1 MRLNTGGAQP
11 ASFIIDFDSTI
22 VTVES
27 LDELA
32 AIALR
37 GREDRGRVIARL
49 QEITDLGMA
58 GKLPFDESLARRLAL
73 FAPSQAHLH
82 ELTTKLIH
90 CITPSFW
97 ENREWLARNAD
108 RIFVISGGF
117 EECIVPVII
126 RLGLKPEHVL
136 ANSFIVDGRGRV
148 VGHDAER
155 YLSQAGGKVRQV
167 EALGLGHPVTV
178 IGDGY
183 TDYEI
188 RASGLADSFWYF
200 AENVIRPNV
209 REKADKV
216 AESFND
222 IVREFDTQGLVEA

>member
-1 MRLNTGGAQP
+1 MKLNAGGAQR

-22 VTVES
+22 VTIES

-37 GREDRGRVIARL
+37 GRQDREQVIARL
-49 QEITDLGMA
+49 QEITNLGMA

-73 FAPSQAHLH
+73 FAPTQAHLH
-82 ELTTKLIH
+82 ELTTKLTN

-97 ENREWLARNAD
+97 ENREWLERNAD

-148 VGHDAER
+148 VGHDMER
-155 YLSQAGGKVRQV
+155 HLSQAGGKVRQV
-167 EALGLGHPVTV
+167 EVLGLGHPVIV
-178 IGDGY
+178 VGDGY

-188 RASGLADSFWYF
+188 RANGQADSFWYF
-200 AENVIRPNV
+200 AENIIRPSV
-209 REKADKV
+209 QVKADQV
-216 AESFND
+216 AESLND
-222 IVREFDTQGLVEA
+222 IIRAFNAAELIKT